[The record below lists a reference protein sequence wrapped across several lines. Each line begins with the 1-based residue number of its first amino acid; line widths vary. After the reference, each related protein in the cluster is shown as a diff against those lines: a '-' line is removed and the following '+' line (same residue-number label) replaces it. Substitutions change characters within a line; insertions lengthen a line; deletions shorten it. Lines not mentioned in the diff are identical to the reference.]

1 MTSMQRTKM
10 KFQVWGIRVMIL
22 LGCFVGAALWLS
34 AGSKEGSSL
43 FQTGQPNLAHA
54 DQKGEVPRPEID
66 LRTPDKTEI
75 ALFALG

>member
-1 MTSMQRTKM
+1 MQRNKV
-10 KFQVWGIRVMIL
+10 KFQVWIIRLVVL

-34 AGSKEGSSL
+34 ADSMEGSSL
-43 FQTGQPNLAHA
+43 LRTGQPSLAYA
-54 DQKGEVPRPEID
+54 EQKGQVPRPEID

>member
-1 MTSMQRTKM
+1 MQRNKV
-10 KFQVWGIRVMIL
+10 KSQVWIIRVLIL

-34 AGSKEGSSL
+34 ADSKEGSSL
-43 FQTGQPNLAHA
+43 LQTGQTSPAYA
-54 DQKGEVPRPEID
+54 EQKGEVARPEID